1 MTSRSFFSPVNTS
14 KQNDLFTLINDKEKQ
29 QIRTFKK
36 LEKITETM
44 NQLSKKHQLLLCSSM
59 CMQKWIWTA
68 IISTIYDWFYFMSR
82 LLVWCI
88 FFCNTLSQTVGNGLK
103 RVLHVFLLAQTK
115 DAFYRSCIAAHTGL
129 LKQTHT
135 TPRHCQ
141 PDWMQIGWS
150 RWLDL

>member
-59 CMQKWIWTA
+59 CMQK
-68 IISTIYDWFYFMSR
+68 
-82 LLVWCI
+82 
-88 FFCNTLSQTVGNGLK
+88 
-103 RVLHVFLLAQTK
+103 
-115 DAFYRSCIAAHTGL
+115 
-129 LKQTHT
+129 
-135 TPRHCQ
+135 
-141 PDWMQIGWS
+141 
-150 RWLDL
+150 